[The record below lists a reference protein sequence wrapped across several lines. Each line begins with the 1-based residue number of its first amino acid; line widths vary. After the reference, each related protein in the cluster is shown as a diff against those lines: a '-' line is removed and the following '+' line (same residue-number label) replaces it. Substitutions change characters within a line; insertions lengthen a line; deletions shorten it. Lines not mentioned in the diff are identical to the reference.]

1 MHVIFLSMLG
11 ALFLT
16 SSVDAASLQIQPTLY
31 KDISLKKGEKSKGF
45 VDISNPTANK
55 QEVTL
60 SVQGYKQIDST
71 GALTFFDDEAIKR
84 GVKLDLDNFELGPHD
99 SIRVYF
105 QLDGSLLPSG
115 DVFAAIFARTIPA
128 EGTVAQAVQVGTL
141 LVITNGTPPS
151 HKATIAELSAPL
163 FHWGDSI
170 DATMVVTN
178 PAEEGSATGFFPK
191 IFVDLQPYSSKTV
204 DGPLVFAG
212 NSRSISYTQKGN
224 YFGIMR
230 LQVKTN
236 ADSKSTFLFAV
247 TGFWRWLAPLILVSI
262 ILAIFFMRQ
271 QRRKTRKK

>member
-1 MHVIFLSMLG
+1 
-11 ALFLT
+11 LF
-16 SSVDAASLQIQPTLY
+16 Q
-31 KDISLKKGEKSKGF
+31 
-45 VDISNPTANK
+45 
-55 QEVTL
+55 
-60 SVQGYKQIDST
+60 
-71 GALTFFDDEAIKR
+71 
-84 GVKLDLDNFELGPHD
+84 
-99 SIRVYF
+99 
-105 QLDGSLLPSG
+105 
-115 DVFAAIFARTIPA
+115 
-128 EGTVAQAVQVGTL
+128 
-141 LVITNGTPPS
+141 
-151 HKATIAELSAPL
+151 
-163 FHWGDSI
+163 WGDSI
-170 DATMVVTN
+170 DASMVVTN

-191 IFVDLQPYSSKTV
+191 IFIDLQPYSSRTV